1 MALVTCGLYLDK
13 NIMNFVE
20 AVWNVKRW
28 LIKIWIFL
36 ISKFTFLLSHNKSF
50 LCFYIFHT
58 FLEYIVLSSSNSLPL
73 SIYPSPSMLCS
84 IIWIKYKFIDLH
96 KMYYPQFILCC
107 IFSCFLSLS
116 YFLLILTINYV
127 LSRLFDW
134 LKLKVCFKI
143 AKLPIVHK
151 NIHFK
156 ICFSYY

>member
-1 MALVTCGLYLDK
+1 MFLY
-13 NIMNFVE
+13 
-20 AVWNVKRW
+20 
-28 LIKIWIFL
+28 
-36 ISKFTFLLSHNKSF
+36 ISYFFK
-50 LCFYIFHT
+50 
-58 FLEYIVLSSSNSLPL
+58 YIVLSSSNSLYL
-73 SIYPSPSMLCS
+73 SIYPSLSMLCS
-84 IIWIKYKFIDLH
+84 FIWIKYKFIDLH

-156 ICFSYY
+156 ICFSYYKNWLRTYPSEKDVCFKIAKSPIIHKKYLF